1 MTVSVLS
8 YSHWRNRPSYNSL
21 KRKSRILRQKLSE
34 SLESPGNLRD
44 GSQKLRPAKS
54 ARLPFTRRIWTS
66 WTKSENYLRQKG
78 IRNLSDSE
86 GLRLACR
93 TLSFDDRLL
102 TTYEAMKMEDGR
114 RRR

>member
-1 MTVSVLS
+1 MAPEITA
-8 YSHWRNRPSYNSL
+8 
-21 KRKSRILRQKLSE
+21 
-34 SLESPGNLRD
+34 
-44 GSQKLRPAKS
+44 SQKCSITLYERDLNILDKI
-54 ARLPFTRRIWTS
+54 R
-66 WTKSENYLRQKG
+66 EYLRQKG
-78 IRNLSDSE
+78 VRNLSDSE

>member
-1 MTVSVLS
+1 M
-8 YSHWRNRPSYNSL
+8 
-21 KRKSRILRQKLSE
+21 KRKSRTLRKKLHE
-34 SLESPGNLRD
+34 SLESTENSSGMAPEITA
-44 GSQKLRPAKS
+44 SQKCSITLYERDLNILDKI
-54 ARLPFTRRIWTS
+54 R
-66 WTKSENYLRQKG
+66 EYLRQKG
-78 IRNLSDSE
+78 VRNLSDSE